1 MSIEELI
8 QMILGERI
16 NSALQETS
24 LERDKDILEK
34 GEAVLKKLPEEQR
47 EIIQNYLNSFLNQA
61 SEDNERAYLCGF
73 EDALCLVERL
83 GTILVQRSNQ

>member
-47 EIIQNYLNSFLNQA
+47 EIIQNYLNSFPMPGCRSVKAEL
-61 SEDNERAYLCGF
+61 
-73 EDALCLVERL
+73 ALS
-83 GTILVQRSNQ
+83 GI

>member
-24 LERDKDILEK
+24 LERDK
-34 GEAVLKKLPEEQR
+34 G
-47 EIIQNYLNSFLNQA
+47 
-61 SEDNERAYLCGF
+61 
-73 EDALCLVERL
+73 
-83 GTILVQRSNQ
+83 